1 MSATDGSA
9 IAPDIRI
16 DTIPGMS
23 RGVDGRVRGVVVCRS
38 EVEVVRRVL
47 AMVPPAPDGQAA
59 PIYVLDRDG
68 RLPLDSDWGGR
79 VRLFQGPE
87 ADAAFLAS
95 RRSRIECALP
105 ECVATV
111 LDGDAPLR
119 AEIASGLRVLASE
132 QAALAGDLSRELA
145 DRAARRGV
153 DWWRDRFAAIV
164 DGSAGRLAGKV
175 LVITSRYSTFIRHSA
190 EDLVASLRRLGH
202 EAILLMEPQDGET
215 CTSIAYLQ
223 AIASIDPDLIVQINF
238 PRWMMGPAV
247 PPGWPHVCWVQD
259 AMPHLFQAAN
269 AATPLDFVIG
279 HVYREAMLRAG
290 YSSERMLEHPVCVSE
305 SKFHRAAARPNL
317 RFDCDVAYVSHRSET
332 PEAFVSRFLRESGLP
347 AHAHPA
353 VHAARHEVDAV
364 ISRWA
369 AGPAAIELPG
379 VAASLARSLGRGGD
393 PKASDLLL
401 YRFVRPY
408 AEQLLRHETLDWAA
422 EICRAGGLKLRLFG
436 KGWEEHPTLR
446 EFASGPLEHGDD
458 LRQCY
463 QLAAAHLHAS
473 IEGCGHQRIAEC
485 AMSGGVPLCRR
496 SWADFFYNDWIASRE
511 FVLAGHP
518 ADVYL
523 SPSRWPAHFVANHV
537 ELLQLV
543 RNRDR
548 MGPNPAG
555 WDHTYLQGLY
565 AQVENSKCKPHDA
578 PVPPRNARTL
588 AVFGD
593 PFEATF
599 CSRADLEDRIMKA
612 AERGSWREQ
621 MSEGTARRAT
631 ECVGAARFASRML
644 DFVSAGL
651 GVTRSLPMGAYAP
664 PKEAVA

>member
-23 RGVDGRVRGVVVCRS
+23 RGADGRVRGVVVCRS

-47 AMVPPAPDGQAA
+47 AMVPPASDGQAA

-79 VRLFQGPE
+79 VRLFQGSE

-111 LDGDAPLR
+111 LDGEAPLR
-119 AEIASGLRVLASE
+119 AEIASGLRAIASE
-132 QAALAGDLSRELA
+132 QSALAVDLGRDLA
-145 DRAARRGV
+145 GRAARRGV
-153 DWWRDRFAAIV
+153 DWWRDRFGLIIGG
-164 DGSAGRLAGKV
+164 GSRRAGKV

-190 EDLVASLRRLGH
+190 EDLVASLHRLGH
-202 EAILLMEPQDGET
+202 EATLLMEPQDGET
-215 CTSIAYLQ
+215 FTSIAYLR

-247 PPGWPHVCWVQD
+247 PQGWPHVCWVQD

-269 AATPLDFVIG
+269 TATPLDFVIG
-279 HVYREAMLRAG
+279 HIYREAMLRAG
-290 YSSERMLEHPVCVSE
+290 YASERMLEHPVCVSE
-305 SKFHRAAARPNL
+305 SKFHRAAAKPDRRL
-317 RFDCDVAYVSHRSET
+317 DCDVAYVSHRSES
-332 PEAFVSRFLRESGLP
+332 PDAFLTRFLRESAIP
-347 AHAHPA
+347 ASAHQA
-353 VHAARHEVDAV
+353 VHAAKQQIDSV
-364 ISRWA
+364 ISRWGTA
-369 AGPAAIELPG
+369 PAANELPG
-379 VAASLARSLGRGGD
+379 LAASLARSLGRAGD
-393 PKASDLLL
+393 PKAADVLS

-408 AEQLLRHETLDWAA
+408 AEQVLRHETLEWAA
-422 EICRAGGLKLRLFG
+422 EICRTRGLTLRLFG
-436 KGWEEHPTLR
+436 RGWERHETLG
-446 EFASGPLEHGDD
+446 EFAAGSLEHGDD
-458 LRQCY
+458 LRRCY
-463 QLAAAHLHAS
+463 QLAAVHLHAS

-485 AMSGGVPLCRR
+485 AMSGGMPLCRR
-496 SWADFFYNDWIASRE
+496 SWTDFYFNDWVASRE
-511 FVLAGHP
+511 FVLAGRP
-518 ADVYL
+518 AEVYL

-555 WDHTYLQGLY
+555 WDHAYLQGIY
-565 AQVENSKCKPHDA
+565 AQVENSKVKPHDA
-578 PVPPRNARTL
+578 PLPPRHARSL

-593 PFEATF
+593 PLEATF
-599 CSRADLEDRIMKA
+599 STREELADRIVKA

-621 MSEGTARRAT
+621 MSQGIAKRAA
-631 ECVGAARFASRML
+631 ECVGATRFAGRMIEL
-644 DFVSAGL
+644 VAAGL
-651 GVTRSLPMGAYAP
+651 GVSASLPMSGYALP
-664 PKEAVA
+664 TEAVA